1 MATEMLTWARR
12 QVFQQFD
19 LSSSERFVL
28 MLLADNA
35 SWDEEDGHWHARP
48 FQETLAKESGLS
60 KRSVMRALSRL
71 TEHGL
76 ISTYRRRR
84 KSGFLGGNGY
94 IFHPEAVEQPI
105 TLTEQNRV
113 IPGSDTVSP
122 LETAGGDTV
131 SPTSTDPRDPR
142 RRHSVTSA
150 KETQGR
156 RHSVTSEVT
165 PATPPAREV
174 NARASLNHHHEPSSS
189 SSSSAGAFTVVSV
202 GQPAAGAADDDRIDD
217 DHQAAA
223 EIAAGSAVAAAGAEP
238 SAATPP
244 SPADTEGAPQ
254 PDSGE
259 AMGGAATVS
268 GQMAGPAAGVAG
280 ASGPV
285 ATVGA
290 DGVHRGVDV
299 AVVANQVAAAIGRR
313 ASSADIRW
321 LVDQVLDRAKTR
333 VQRPTP
339 YVVAAVTADPAGWA
353 AQLSSIP
360 AAAKAELAGAAGHN
374 EQEAAAA
381 VAGHVTGQA
390 ATAMAGGDRPGC
402 PVDDHASFGHRKGR
416 CPMCRSN
423 AISEGWKTEYDRG
436 QMTRAKFEKLSAEA
450 QQAVG
455 KQGIEIS
462 G

>member
-60 KRSVMRALSRL
+60 KRSVMRALNRL

-76 ISTYRRRR
+76 LSTYRRRR

-94 IFHPEAVEQPI
+94 IFHPEVVEQPI

-122 LETAGGDTV
+122 LEAAGGDTV
-131 SPTSTDPRDPR
+131 SPASADPRDPR

-150 KETQGR
+150 KEAQGR

-189 SSSSAGAFTVVSV
+189 SSSAGAFTVVPARR
-202 GQPAAGAADDDRIDD
+202 PAAGAAGDDRIDD

-223 EIAAGSAVAAAGAEP
+223 EITVGSAVAGAGAEP
-238 SAATPP
+238 SAATPL
-244 SPADTEGAPQ
+244 SPADPVGPPQ
-254 PDSGE
+254 SDFGD
-259 AMGGAATVS
+259 AMEGAATVS
-268 GQMAGPAAGVAG
+268 GQMAGHAAGMAG

-285 ATVGA
+285 TAVGS

-313 ASSADIRW
+313 ASTADIRW

-339 YVVAAVTADPAGWA
+339 YVVASVTADPAGWA

-360 AAAKAELAGAAGHN
+360 AAATAELAGVAGGHN

-390 ATAMAGGDRPGC
+390 ATGVAGGDRPGC

-423 AISEGWKTEYDRG
+423 AISEGWKIEYDRG
-436 QMTRAKFEKLSAEA
+436 QMTQAKFEKLSAEA

-455 KQGIEIS
+455 KHGIEVS